1 MRKHSAVAVAVASAT
16 FAISAAAQAGI
27 VLTEK
32 ETVSGAGPQARV
44 TERTVSIQGAK
55 EKLSGEDRDMV
66 IDLDKGV
73 LYMIIPSHKV
83 YMELP
88 FPPPGMMSRMASGPA
103 LAVGDFKSTGKS
115 QTVAGFKCDEYTGTG
130 KSMMGEFTTNSCF
143 SKSAPSASDYSNFM
157 KKMMAKLKD
166 ASQTVP
172 SSFPDGVLLSQTTTT
187 SMKNASF
194 ANMPPEMQQRLAN
207 HPPIVRTTEITKLE
221 AKDLP
226 DSAFAPPAGFT
237 KQEMPAGHGMGGPA
251 AGGPP
256 PMSGGTSQ
264 MGGGAP
270 SEAPAGNPALTPPM
284 PSH

>member
-1 MRKHSAVAVAVASAT
+1 MRKLLAVALALASASYAITAVAY
-16 FAISAAAQAGI
+16 AGV

-55 EKLSGEDRDMV
+55 EKMSGEDRDMI

-73 LYMIIPSHKV
+73 LYMVIPSHKV
-83 YMELP
+83 YMEMP

-103 LAVGDFKSTGKS
+103 FSVGDFKSTGKS

-130 KSMMGEFTTNSCF
+130 KSMMGEFMMNSCF
-143 SKSAPSASDYSNFM
+143 SKAPPSASDYSNFM

-166 ASQTVP
+166 ASQSVP

-187 SMKNASF
+187 SMKTVSMP
-194 ANMPPEMQQRLAN
+194 NMPPEMQQRLAN
-207 HPPIVRTTEITKLE
+207 HPPIVRTTEVTKLE

-256 PMSGGTSQ
+256 PMSGGMST

-270 SEAPAGNPALTPPM
+270 SEPPAGNPGLTPPM

>member
-44 TERTVSIQGAK
+44 TERTVSIQGSK
-55 EKLSGEDRDMV
+55 EKISGEDRDMIV
-66 IDLDKGV
+66 DLDKGLVYV
-73 LYMIIPSHKV
+73 LIPSRKV
-83 YMELP
+83 YIELP
-88 FPPPGMMSRMASGPA
+88 LQGMIARMASGPA
-103 LAVGDFKSTGKS
+103 FSVGDFKSTGKS
-115 QTVAGFKCDEYTGTG
+115 QTVAGYKCDEYTGTG
-130 KSMMGEFTTNSCF
+130 KSMMGEFTMNSCF
-143 SKSAPSASDYSNFM
+143 SKSAPSAADYSSFM

-166 ASQTVP
+166 ASQSV
-172 SSFPDGVLLSQTTTT
+172 SASFPDGVPLSQTATT
-187 SMKNASF
+187 SMKNASLP
-194 ANMPPEMQQRLAN
+194 NMPPEMQQRLAN

-256 PMSGGTSQ
+256 PMSGGTST
-264 MGGGAP
+264 MGGGAS